1 MTEENPRKVSRR
13 QLLQASIAASTLAG
27 CTSNEPAKDP
37 EPNAHQLSRRRTEPS
52 TVAIIPCPSYDH
64 DPLPD
69 LNKYVKQLGLP
80 NLKNKSV
87 LLKPNMVEYREGRP
101 LTTSPQ
107 IIKVAVELL
116 GFLGAKEIVVADG
129 PAEFRDTEY
138 LLKATGIGPMCAKL
152 GVPFVDL
159 NMDSLVS
166 VDNEHGF
173 TPIKTFLM
181 PKSVMEADCV
191 VSLPKLKTHQW
202 AGMTCSMKNLFGT
215 VPGRKYGWP
224 KNILHTTGVDICVM
238 DVIHM
243 VKPKFA
249 LVDAVVSMEGN
260 GPLSGYAKE
269 TGFVVAGSDLAAVD
283 ATCART
289 MEFDP
294 EKMLY
299 LRLANRVVGNIE
311 ANNIT
316 VLGAPISQVAQ
327 KFVLSDTWKDGK
339 FSLSGLGEGT

>member
-1 MTEENPRKVSRR
+1 MKKDDSKRVSRR
-13 QLLQASIAASTLAG
+13 KFLQAGIAASTLSG
-27 CTSNEPAKDP
+27 CTSNEPPKDP
-37 EPNAHQLSRRRTEPS
+37 EPNAEQISRRRVDPS
-52 TVAIIPCPSYDH
+52 TVAIIPCPSYEH
-64 DPLPD
+64 DPLPE
-69 LNKYVKQLGLP
+69 LKKYAGELGLP
-80 NLKNKSV
+80 DLKNKSV
-87 LLKPNMVEYREGRP
+87 LLKPNMVEYRDGKP
-101 LTTSPQ
+101 LTTEPA

-116 GFLGAKEIVVADG
+116 SFLGAKKVVVADG

-166 VDNEHGF
+166 VDNTHGF

-224 KNILHTTGVDICVM
+224 KNILHTTGVDICIM
-238 DVIHM
+238 DIIHM
-243 VKPKFA
+243 VKPRFA

-269 TGFVVAGSDLAAVD
+269 TGFIVAGSDVAAVD

-294 EKMLY
+294 QKMLY
-299 LRLANRVVGNIE
+299 MRLANKIVGNTNIE
-311 ANNIT
+311 SIKI
-316 VLGAPISQVAQ
+316 LGAPIQQVAQ
-327 KFVLSDTWKDGK
+327 KFVMADTWKSGK
-339 FSLSGLGEGT
+339 FSLTGLGEGT